1 MRRDH
6 LDSSTCDP
14 FRPVPAV
21 LPGIELPR
29 GTWAADFYRSTVL
42 LAIFSGALF
51 LSALPAIS
59 QESHALMAEAKALM
73 DSGAFAEGIDRIAE
87 AVELSPEDEEIQ
99 KAAPVMLNNCG
110 VKLVEAGDLDAATG
124 AFRKSL
130 EIVPGN
136 RRILANLGDAL
147 EKKGEYGAAADIYSS
162 AASAAEEAGEVPAE
176 EWLRL
181 GMLRFKQKDPADA
194 IYFLDQ
200 VLDKDPGNVNA
211 LFMKARAE
219 YDAGETEE
227 AIEIMKRARSSASD
241 EGSIKD
247 IDSWIKKFT
256 QEQAVEGDFVKDQ
269 TNHFIIKFDTEKRS
283 DVIGKILEI
292 CEEAYS
298 EVGARL
304 DFYPPVQT
312 TVVVYDAGQYYD
324 ATGMPEWSGGAYDN
338 GMIRLPINDARA
350 GTDRTRKVVFHEYT
364 HLIVNYL
371 TKGRQVPQWLNEGLA
386 EFTSQQTLSNK
397 ELAIL
402 RKAIA
407 AKVFVDLASIEGSF
421 LGITDRDTVSLV
433 YTTSYL
439 AVKYLSTEFGRIDDL
454 VAVLKALSE
463 GREFRPV
470 LAENLNASF
479 DELRVKFKEWLIE
492 NYK

>member
-1 MRRDH
+1 MRFTGSRIVF
-6 LDSSTCDP
+6 LTMILFAGSTISFLP
-14 FRPVPAV
+14 PA
-21 LPGIELPR
+21 
-29 GTWAADFYRSTVL
+29 AA
-42 LAIFSGALF
+42 
-51 LSALPAIS
+51 
-59 QESHALMAEAKALM
+59 QESHVLMAEAKALM
-73 DSGAFAEGIDRIAE
+73 DFGSFGEGMEKIAE
-87 AVELSPEDEEIQ
+87 AIEISPEDEEIQ

-110 VKLVEAGDLDAATG
+110 VKFVEAGDFDNALS
-124 AFRKSL
+124 AFRKSI
-130 EIVPGN
+130 EIAPGN

-147 EKKGEYGAAADIYSS
+147 EKKGDFGSAADIYSI
-162 AASAAEEAGEVPAE
+162 AAAAAEEAGEYPGE

-181 GMLRFKQKDPADA
+181 GMLRFKQKDPSDA
-194 IYFLDQ
+194 IYYLDQ
-200 VLDKDPGNVNA
+200 VLEKEPGNVNA

-219 YDAGETEE
+219 YDSGETET
-227 AIEIMKRARSSASD
+227 AIETMKRARGAAADDS
-241 EGSIKD
+241 SIKD

-256 QEQAVEGDFVKDQ
+256 QEQAIEGDFVKDQ

-283 DVIGKILEI
+283 DIIGKILEI
-292 CEEAYS
+292 CEEAYG
-298 EVGARL
+298 EVGGRL

-350 GTDRTRKVVFHEYT
+350 GTDRTRKVIFHEYT

-371 TKGRQVPQWLNEGLA
+371 SKGRQVSQWLNEGLA
-386 EFTSQQTLSNK
+386 EFMSQQTLTNK

-407 AKVFVDLASIEGSF
+407 AKVFVDLATIEGSF

-439 AVKYLSTEFGRIDDL
+439 AVKYLATEFGKIDDL
-454 VAVLKALSE
+454 VTVLNALSE

-470 LAENLNASF
+470 LAETFNMSF
-479 DELRVKFKEWLIE
+479 DELRNRFKEWLIE